1 MWNRVYK
8 MRSVIII
15 VAILSIFLWY
25 IWPILFGGGFN
36 DITRQNR
43 GLIRQ
48 MKYSTHGRLIKK
60 VIMTQYGSIDIS
72 VYVKSSAKDEEV
84 LALAEDIKLLI
95 NDNHPNPHIDIN
107 LFLRH
112 DGFDKLYD
120 IFRRP
125 LKDSD
130 EIEWF
135 QSWPVP
141 TATPTP

>member
-8 MRSVIII
+8 MRGVIII
-15 VAILSIFLWY
+15 VAILSIILWY

-48 MKYSTHGRLIKK
+48 MKSSMHGRLIKK
-60 VIMTQYGSIDIS
+60 VLMTQYGTIGVSI
-72 VYVKSSAKDEEV
+72 YVKSSAKDEEV

-95 NDNHPNPHIDIN
+95 NDNYPNPHLDIG
-107 LFLRH
+107 LFFYY
-112 DGFDKLYD
+112 DEFTKLYD